1 MLRKLVSFLALKLAL
16 VQLSKTLKI
25 VSRVLFL
32 SLKGEPPF
40 KSV

>member
-1 MLRKLVSFLALKLAL
+1 MVNFLALKLAL
-16 VQLSKTLKI
+16 VQLSKTL
-25 VSRVLFL
+25 RQFQEFLFL